1 MDKKMIEKVK
11 NHVWLPKEWVRN
23 FEWRIYKCKRS
34 KTLKNRDFT
43 IITSNCVGTMIYHDL
58 NMPFFSPTINLT
70 IGMNDFVR
78 FAENLGWYME
88 KELVE
93 LKGEYGYPIGMLEDV
108 RINFLH
114 YESFE
119 EAALKWEVRKKRIN
133 WDNLFFIGT
142 ERGDCTYETL
152 CRFDK
157 LPYRNKVVFTHVVYP
172 EISSSYKING
182 FEENE
187 QLGKILEFKEQF
199 KKRRYLDDFDYVNF
213 LNLGIAHN

>member
-1 MDKKMIEKVK
+1 MIEKVK

-119 EAALKWEVRKKRIN
+119 EAALKWEVRKKGLIGIICFLLEQKEETVHMKHFAVLTSYHIGIRWFSRMSSIRRFLLRI
-133 WDNLFFIGT
+133 
-142 ERGDCTYETL
+142 
-152 CRFDK
+152 K
-157 LPYRNKVVFTHVVYP
+157 
-172 EISSSYKING
+172 
-182 FEENE
+182 
-187 QLGKILEFKEQF
+187 
-199 KKRRYLDDFDYVNF
+199 
-213 LNLGIAHN
+213 